1 MNTPV
6 YGLVL
11 AGGQSRRMGQDKALL
26 RRGSKSQLA
35 YVMDMLEDLLPRV
48 FVSVRADQA
57 DEPERAKYPQV
68 VDRFDDFGP
77 VAGVLS
83 ALEEHPEADW
93 LVLACDLPN
102 IDAATIGYLLENI
115 DDSRA
120 FTAYE
125 SSHDGLPEP
134 LCAVYRRGS
143 AETLRSFVDE
153 GVKCPRKMLIRSD
166 TRLLRQPDPRSLDN
180 VNTPTDLADSVLEAS
195 P

>member
-1 MNTPV
+1 MSNPV

-26 RRGSKSQLA
+26 RRGDISQLA
-35 YVMDMLEDLLPRV
+35 YVMDMLEDLLPKV

-57 DEPERAKYPQV
+57 GEPERAKFPQI
-68 VDRFDDFGP
+68 VDRFEDMGP

-93 LVLACDLPN
+93 LVVACDLPN
-102 IDAATIGYLLENI
+102 LDAGTIKYLLENV
-115 DDSRA
+115 DASRA

-143 AETLRSFVDE
+143 ANTLKSFVDE
-153 GVKCPRKMLIRSD
+153 GLKCPRKMLIRSD
-166 TRLLRQPDPRSLDN
+166 TRLLRQPDPHSLDN
-180 VNTPTDLADSVLEAS
+180 VNTPTDLADSVLETG